1 MVTHMYKYGH
11 YVFKQSF
18 KDLLLYF
25 CLSNGT
31 FLLMCFFMQYM
42 IQNDEIDPSTWN
54 NIVAWIANIVSILD
68 IAHILY
74 AISILT
80 LKGNKDM
87 IMELSKL
94 DYLLV
99 VSIFQ

>member
-1 MVTHMYKYGH
+1 
-11 YVFKQSF
+11 
-18 KDLLLYF
+18 
-25 CLSNGT
+25 
-31 FLLMCFFMQYM
+31 MQYM

-54 NIVAWIANIVSILD
+54 NIVAWIANIVSILDRANVWKNEKAVVLIFTLVSILD